1 MSIKDKLE
9 RILRE
14 MHIMVSRGQ
23 ISEIDEAYV
32 LIPKKEMQQLLN
44 GISQTIN
51 EMMEYYELT
60 KEGRN
65 RAQLGAE
72 KQRMEIIRNANHQAQ
87 DIYAASVLYSED
99 ALGRIQ
105 NIMNE
110 AEKSSK
116 EILSR
121 FVREME
127 EEKRIVRS
135 NQLELIT
142 QLEDLKDS
150 SKYLRLIEERN
161 REIAKEELKKQETI
175 QKRKYQSKTE
185 SRTKEQLL
193 EDKEEEFS
201 DEIVKESLKE
211 DNEEKIV
218 YEKPVI
224 KVNEQYFKKLEQ
236 IDDDEETEENQK
248 DKHQKLFSFGRK

>member
-60 KEGRN
+60 EEGRN

-105 NIMNE
+105 NIINE

-121 FVREME
+121 LNREME

-150 SKYLRLIEERN
+150 SKYMRLIEERN

-175 QKRKYQSKTE
+175 QKRKYRSK
-185 SRTKEQLL
+185 TKEQTQ
-193 EDKEEEFS
+193 EDTAEDFTEEM
-201 DEIVKESLKE
+201 VKESPKE

-224 KVNEQYFKKLEQ
+224 KVNEQE
-236 IDDDEETEENQK
+236 DNQK
-248 DKHQKLFSFGRK
+248 EKHQKLFSFGRK

>member
-60 KEGRN
+60 EEGRN

-105 NIMNE
+105 NIINE

-121 FVREME
+121 LNREME

-150 SKYLRLIEERN
+150 SKYMRLIEERN

-175 QKRKYQSKTE
+175 QKRKYRSK
-185 SRTKEQLL
+185 TKEQTQ
-193 EDKEEEFS
+193 EDTAEDFTEEM
-201 DEIVKESLKE
+201 VKESPKE

-224 KVNEQYFKKLEQ
+224 KVNEQ
-236 IDDDEETEENQK
+236 DNQK
-248 DKHQKLFSFGRK
+248 EKHQKLFSFGRK

>member
-23 ISEIDEAYV
+23 ISEAYV

-60 KEGRN
+60 EEGRN

-105 NIMNE
+105 NIINE

-121 FVREME
+121 LNREME

-150 SKYLRLIEERN
+150 SKYMRLIEERN

-175 QKRKYQSKTE
+175 QKRKYRSK
-185 SRTKEQLL
+185 TKEQTQ
-193 EDKEEEFS
+193 EDTAEDFTEEM
-201 DEIVKESLKE
+201 VKESPKE

-224 KVNEQYFKKLEQ
+224 KVNEQYFQKLEQ
-236 IDDDEETEENQK
+236 IADDEEQEDNQK
-248 DKHQKLFSFGRK
+248 EKHQKLFSFGRK

>member
-14 MHIMVSRGQ
+14 MHIIVSRGQ

-60 KEGRN
+60 EEGRN

-105 NIMNE
+105 NIINE

-121 FVREME
+121 LNREME

-150 SKYLRLIEERN
+150 SKYMRLIEERN

-175 QKRKYQSKTE
+175 QKRKYRSK
-185 SRTKEQLL
+185 TKEQTQ
-193 EDKEEEFS
+193 EDTAEDFTEEM
-201 DEIVKESLKE
+201 VKESPKE

-224 KVNEQYFKKLEQ
+224 KVNEQYFQKLEQ
-236 IDDDEETEENQK
+236 IADDEEQEDNQK
-248 DKHQKLFSFGRK
+248 EKHQKLFSFGRK

>member
-60 KEGRN
+60 EEGRN

-105 NIMNE
+105 NIINE

-116 EILSR
+116 EI
-121 FVREME
+121 
-127 EEKRIVRS
+127 
-135 NQLELIT
+135 LIT

-150 SKYLRLIEERN
+150 SKYMRLIEERN

-175 QKRKYQSKTE
+175 QKRKYRSK
-185 SRTKEQLL
+185 TKEQTQ
-193 EDKEEEFS
+193 EDTAEDFTEEM
-201 DEIVKESLKE
+201 VKESPKE

-224 KVNEQYFKKLEQ
+224 KVNEQYFQKLEQ
-236 IDDDEETEENQK
+236 IADDEEQEDNQK
-248 DKHQKLFSFGRK
+248 EKHQKLFSFGRK

>member
-60 KEGRN
+60 EEGRN

-105 NIMNE
+105 NIINE

-121 FVREME
+121 LNREME

-150 SKYLRLIEERN
+150 SKYMRLIEERN

-175 QKRKYQSKTE
+175 QKRKYRSK
-185 SRTKEQLL
+185 TKEQTQ
-193 EDKEEEFS
+193 EDTAEDFTEEM
-201 DEIVKESLKE
+201 VKESPKE

-224 KVNEQYFKKLEQ
+224 KVNEQYFQKLEQ
-236 IDDDEETEENQK
+236 IADDEEQEDNQK
-248 DKHQKLFSFGRK
+248 ETHQTLFSFGRK

>member
-60 KEGRN
+60 EEGRN

-105 NIMNE
+105 NIINE

-121 FVREME
+121 LNREME

-150 SKYLRLIEERN
+150 SKYMRLIEERN

-175 QKRKYQSKTE
+175 QKRKYRSK
-185 SRTKEQLL
+185 TKEQTQ
-193 EDKEEEFS
+193 EDTAEDFTEEM
-201 DEIVKESLKE
+201 VKESPKE

-224 KVNEQYFKKLEQ
+224 KVNEQYFQKLEQ
-236 IDDDEETEENQK
+236 IADDEEQEDNQK
-248 DKHQKLFSFGRK
+248 EKHQKLFSFGRK

>member
-60 KEGRN
+60 EEGRN

-105 NIMNE
+105 NIINE

-121 FVREME
+121 LNREME

-150 SKYLRLIEERN
+150 SKYMRLIEERN

-175 QKRKYQSKTE
+175 QKRKYRSK
-185 SRTKEQLL
+185 TKEQTQ
-193 EDKEEEFS
+193 EDTAEDFTEEM
-201 DEIVKESLKE
+201 VKESPKE

-224 KVNEQYFKKLEQ
+224 KVNEQYFQKQE
-236 IDDDEETEENQK
+236 DNQK
-248 DKHQKLFSFGRK
+248 EKHQKLFSFGRK

>member
-1 MSIKDKLE
+1 
-9 RILRE
+9 
-14 MHIMVSRGQ
+14 
-23 ISEIDEAYV
+23 
-32 LIPKKEMQQLLN
+32 MQQLLN

-60 KEGRN
+60 EEGRN

-105 NIMNE
+105 NIINE

-121 FVREME
+121 LNREME

-150 SKYLRLIEERN
+150 SKYMRLIEERN

-175 QKRKYQSKTE
+175 QKRKYRSK
-185 SRTKEQLL
+185 TKEQTQ
-193 EDKEEEFS
+193 EDTAEDFTEEM
-201 DEIVKESLKE
+201 VKESPKE

-224 KVNEQYFKKLEQ
+224 KVNEQYFQKLEQ
-236 IDDDEETEENQK
+236 IADDEEQEDNQK
-248 DKHQKLFSFGRK
+248 EKHQKLFSFGRK

>member
-1 MSIKDKLE
+1 MAS
-9 RILRE
+9 
-14 MHIMVSRGQ
+14 
-23 ISEIDEAYV
+23 
-32 LIPKKEMQQLLN
+32 
-44 GISQTIN
+44 
-51 EMMEYYELT
+51 
-60 KEGRN
+60 RN

-105 NIMNE
+105 NIINE

-121 FVREME
+121 LNREME

-150 SKYLRLIEERN
+150 SKYMRLIEERN

-175 QKRKYQSKTE
+175 QKRKYRSK
-185 SRTKEQLL
+185 TKEQTQ
-193 EDKEEEFS
+193 EDTAEDFTEEM
-201 DEIVKESLKE
+201 VKESPKE

-224 KVNEQYFKKLEQ
+224 KVNEQYFQKLEQ
-236 IDDDEETEENQK
+236 IADDEEQEDNQK
-248 DKHQKLFSFGRK
+248 EKHQKLFSFGRK